1 MFKWLI
7 RLLIFALIILIG
19 YNYFFGDKEEKE
31 TSEAIVTQVKSLGKS
46 LGGVLK
52 SEKEKFDAGK
62 YDEALDK
69 VGNFITGMKKNADK
83 LDSGQL
89 RQLKELEEKQELM
102 QKHLDENKDSGDN
115 LSKAE
120 KEALQKEL
128 QDIIRE
134 MDELLK
140 STREE

>member
-7 RLLIFALIILIG
+7 RLLIFVLIILIG
-19 YNYFFGDKEEKE
+19 YNYFFGNKEEKE

-83 LDSGQL
+83 LDSAQL
-89 RQLKELEEKQELM
+89 KQLKELEAKQELM
-102 QKHLDENKDSGDN
+102 QKHLDENKDSEDN
-115 LSKAE
+115 LSKAD

-134 MDELLK
+134 MDDLLK
-140 STREE
+140 STEEE